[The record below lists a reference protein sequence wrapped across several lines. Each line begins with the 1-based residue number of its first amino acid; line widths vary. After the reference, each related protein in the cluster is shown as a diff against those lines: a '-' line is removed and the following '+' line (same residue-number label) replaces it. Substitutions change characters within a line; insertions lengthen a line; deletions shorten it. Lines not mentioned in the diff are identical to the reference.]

1 MNKNFY
7 TRIKQSYPEIIRN
20 ELKIC
25 ALIKMNLSIKEMAGI
40 FLSISAWINT
50 NGLGHID
57 SVVSTSPVPHI
68 CYATSD
74 AYIGNNALEV
84 SNAYNFDASQPI
96 PGCGSVAVDSD
107 FRFNIYIP
115 ISFIPTTFNF
125 YYKFNSV
132 SNDTA
137 SALLVLYDS
146 NGDEVGNAMWETS
159 ITNKN
164 YTLV

>member
-1 MNKNFY
+1 MSNRYKLLAQIPN
-7 TRIKQSYPEIIRN
+7 
-20 ELKIC
+20 
-25 ALIKMNLSIKEMAGI
+25 SIFEQLFSNGVHTHHWGA

-68 CYATSD
+68 CYATTD

-84 SNAYNFDASQPI
+84 SNAYNYDASQPI

-115 ISFIPTTFNF
+115 ISFKPTTFNF

-137 SALLVLYDS
+137 SALLVL
-146 NGDEVGNAMWETS
+146 
-159 ITNKN
+159 
-164 YTLV
+164 